1 MIEDLRE
8 LVEALD
14 RRVPHLERRGEL
26 DIARDAE
33 ALKNKAL
40 ERIAN
45 LEGRAPSEA
54 PVPPT
59 TTSGTADET
68 SE

>member
-8 LVEALD
+8 LVQALD
-14 RRVPHLERRGEL
+14 RRVPQFERRGET

-40 ERIAN
+40 ERIAD
-45 LEGRAPSEA
+45 LEGAALPRTPM
-54 PVPPT
+54 VPT
-59 TTSGTADET
+59 TSSRDAEDNPG
-68 SE
+68 